1 MRDPAELL
9 PELTFYTS
17 RSSGKGGQNV
27 NKVESKV
34 ELRFDIQGSKILA
47 EEEKLRLREKLHNR
61 ISQEGILILYHQTER
76 SQLANKELVT
86 EKFYRL
92 VQGALAEET
101 PRKAT
106 RPTLASILKKRQ
118 SKTKRAALKASRRKP
133 GFD

>member
-17 RSSGKGGQNV
+17 RSGGKGGQNV

-34 ELRFDIQGSKILA
+34 ELRFDIQASKVLA
-47 EEEKLRLREKLHNR
+47 EDEKLRLREKLHNR
-61 ISQEGILILYHQTER
+61 ISHEGILILYHQTER

-86 EKFYRL
+86 DKFYRL
-92 VQGALAEET
+92 VQSALVKET

-106 RPTLASILKKRQ
+106 RPTLASILEKRQ

>member
-61 ISQEGILILYHQTER
+61 ISQEGILILYHHTER

>member
-1 MRDPAELL
+1 M
-9 PELTFYTS
+9 
-17 RSSGKGGQNV
+17 

-34 ELRFDIQGSKILA
+34 ELRFDIRASKVLT
-47 EEEKLRLREKLHNR
+47 EDEKLRLREKLYNR
-61 ISQEGILILYHQTER
+61 INQEGILVLYHQTER

-92 VQGALAEET
+92 VQAALVKET

-106 RPTLASILKKRQ
+106 RPTLASILEKRQ

-133 GFD
+133 GID